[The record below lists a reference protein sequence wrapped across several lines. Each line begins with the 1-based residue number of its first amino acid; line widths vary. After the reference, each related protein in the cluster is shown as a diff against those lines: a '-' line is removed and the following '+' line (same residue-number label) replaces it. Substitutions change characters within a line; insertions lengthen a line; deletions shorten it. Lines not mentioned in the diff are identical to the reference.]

1 MKRILLPFLFG
12 FFASVSFIAPA
23 NADQPR
29 MEAALRDLRAAKESL
44 DKAENNRGG
53 HRARAIELV
62 EQAIAEVKAGIA
74 EAR

>member
-1 MKRILLPFLFG
+1 
-12 FFASVSFIAPA
+12 
-23 NADQPR
+23 

>member
-1 MKRILLPFLFG
+1 
-12 FFASVSFIAPA
+12 
-23 NADQPR
+23 

-62 EQAIAEVKAGIA
+62 EQAIAEVKAGI
-74 EAR
+74 EDRRSPLISLIVTRIVV